1 MRKLARF
8 TATLAIGALA
18 LGLSGCGNDK
28 NATPTKGDSNQ
39 VTMVTNGSWTL
50 GKESLAKAKAATGQ
64 EIKLV
69 NGEESGTLDSKLILR
84 KDSPLGDLAVGLT
97 ANNVVKVAK
106 AGVIASSKVKVPSS
120 AEKYLIKEAEGA
132 LPLDRSDVCANYDI
146 AYFKDR
152 NLKVPENFDDLLKP
166 EYKGLM
172 VIEIPAKSDTGLGML
187 LATVQQKGKD
197 GYVKYWKDLMANGS
211 KAVNT
216 WDEAYN
222 QEFTQGE
229 GKGKFPIVMSY
240 SSSPYWSVSEDGSSA
255 PTANIAGTCY
265 PAVEYGAVLKG
276 AKNAAGAE
284 KVLNW
289 LYSEEGQSAIMNENI
304 TYPIDEQVKLDPKL
318 EKFAPRPENDKQ
330 LDPVQ
335 IEQNRGEWIRQVQAV
350 LG

>member
-1 MRKLARF
+1 MRKIARF
-8 TATLAIGALA
+8 TAILAVGALSF
-18 LGLSGCGNDK
+18 GLSGCGNDET
-28 NATPTKGDSNQ
+28 ATASKQQANT
-39 VTMVTNGSWTL
+39 VTIVTNGSWTL
-50 GKESLAKAKAATGQ
+50 GKDSLAKAKAATGQ
-64 EIKLV
+64 DIKLV

-106 AGVIASSKVKVPSS
+106 AGVIAPSKVKVPSS

-146 AYFKDR
+146 AYFKDN

-166 EYKGLM
+166 EYKGLT
-172 VIEIPAKSDTGLGML
+172 VIENPAKSDTGLGML

-197 GYVKYWKDLMANGS
+197 GFVQYWKDLMANGT

-229 GKGKFPIVMSY
+229 GKGKYPIVMSY
-240 SSSPYWSVSEDGSSA
+240 SSSPYWSVSEDGKSA

-265 PAVEYGAVLKG
+265 PAVEYGAVLQG
-276 AKNAAGAE
+276 AKNTAGAE

-289 LYSEEGQSAIMNENI
+289 LYSEEGQSAIMSENI

-330 LDPVQ
+330 LEPAQ
-335 IEQNRGEWIRQVQAV
+335 IEQNRGEWSRQVQAV